1 MKQIIIDFPDIFIS
15 VNQQYG
21 SVRFG
26 KTTMPRIRLTMR
38 AKVYK
43 EAVGWECKRA
53 YKGKPLEGP
62 VKVSIWYWFTSKRQ
76 DLGNDKITMDAME
89 NIIYK
94 NDRQIHEMHLYKNY
108 AKKPR
113 TKIIVEEL

>member
-21 SVRFG
+21 SVRFS

-43 EAVGWECKRA
+43 EAVGWEARNV
-53 YKGKPLEGP
+53 YKGKPIEGP

-76 DLGNDKITMDAME
+76 DLGNDKLTMDSIE
-89 NIIYK
+89 NIREYWRKSINENNTTLQTLK
-94 NDRQIHEMHLYKNY
+94 SSINSGGIK
-108 AKKPR
+108 
-113 TKIIVEEL
+113 